1 MRLRDLFVPRW
12 QHSNPEVRQ
21 KAVSR
26 LRDTSLLRQI
36 SEMDDHQMVRDAA
49 LAQLERLTEQQV
61 RITESE

>member
-1 MRLRDLFVPRW
+1 MRFRDLFVPRW
-12 QHSNPEVRQ
+12 QHSNPEVRK

-49 LAQLERLTEQQV
+49 LAQLETLTEQQV
-61 RITESE
+61 RVTESE